1 MAIIEWKRMNGNESM
16 ENNEWKLLNGNDW
29 MEVFKIM
36 YKYIK

>member
-1 MAIIEWKRMNGNESM
+1 MAIIEWKRMNENESM
-16 ENNEWKLLNGNDW
+16 ENNEWKSLNGNDW